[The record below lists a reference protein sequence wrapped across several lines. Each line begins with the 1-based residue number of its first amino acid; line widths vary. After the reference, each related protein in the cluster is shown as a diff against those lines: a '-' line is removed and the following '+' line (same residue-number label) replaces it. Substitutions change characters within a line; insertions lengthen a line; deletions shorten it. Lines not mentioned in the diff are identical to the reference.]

1 MYEGMMRRESIWMR
15 GTRKIC
21 GTGEGY
27 QHILMVQLPGK
38 MGRQKEKFNLLFVL
52 FSGIT
57 YFFKNGHFWRFD
69 DYMVI
74 TDTEIPLKIAP
85 HWFDCR

>member
-1 MYEGMMRRESIWMR
+1 MD
-15 GTRKIC
+15 
-21 GTGEGY
+21 EGY
-27 QHILMVQLPGK
+27 PQDMRNWRGVPTHIDGAITWKDGK
-38 MGRQKEKFNLLFVL
+38 TKRKFNLLFVI

-74 TDTEIPLKIAP
+74 TATEIPLKIAP